1 MSTNKHEF
9 LSALLDDEAGAFEQ
23 RRMLD
28 ELKKDDE
35 LAQAFGRYALIGEAM
50 RAHTTNQRSTLGV
63 SLLAGIHDALEDE
76 PEYTGEVVVQS
87 PQHSSVAAQPVVVKA
102 TRQWRTAGF
111 ALAAGVAALAVGG
124 VLFLQQPANLTATVH
139 TAQNA
144 PTLLP
149 ASLPAPAKPL
159 PVNAANA
166 LVVDAATEARIQQV
180 GRIDPQTR
188 DMLKQYVA
196 QHVKY
201 ASTTVIA
208 PSVRAVSYVNER

>member
-1 MSTNKHEF
+1 MSTNKQEF

-23 RRMLD
+23 RRLLD

-35 LAQAFGRYALIGEAM
+35 LAHAFTRYALIGEAM
-50 RAHTTNQRSTLGV
+50 RANASGQRSALGV
-63 SLLAGIHDALEDE
+63 SLLSRIQDELEDE
-76 PEYTGEVVVQS
+76 PAYTGETVVGQTQQASTTVTK
-87 PQHSSVAAQPVVVKA
+87 VVTKPV
-102 TRQWRTAGF
+102 RQWRNVGF
-111 ALAAGVAALAVGG
+111 ALAAGIAALAVGG
-124 VLFLQQPANLTATVH
+124 VLFLQPATHNTSSMAANDPVTTEV
-139 TAQNA
+139 A
-144 PTLLP
+144 P
-149 ASLPAPAKPL
+149 KPV

-166 LVVDAATEARIQQV
+166 LVADAATEARIQQV
-180 GRIDPQTR
+180 GSIDPQTR

>member
-1 MSTNKHEF
+1 MSTNKQEF
-9 LSALLDDEAGAFEQ
+9 LSALLDDEAGTFEQ
-23 RRMLD
+23 RRLLD

-35 LAQAFGRYALIGEAM
+35 LAHTFSRYALIGEAM
-50 RAHTTNQRSTLGV
+50 RTQATSQRSALGV
-63 SLLAGIHDALEDE
+63 SLLARIQDELEDE
-76 PEYTGEVVVQS
+76 PAYTGETVVAQTQQTSKVVAK
-87 PQHSSVAAQPVVVKA
+87 SV
-102 TRQWRTAGF
+102 RQWRTMGF

-124 VLFLQQPANLTATVH
+124 VLFLQPATLPTSSVAANEPVTTEV
-139 TAQNA
+139 A
-144 PTLLP
+144 P
-149 ASLPAPAKPL
+149 KPV

-166 LVVDAATEARIQQV
+166 LVADAATDARIQQV
-180 GRIDPQTR
+180 GSIDPQTR

>member
-1 MSTNKHEF
+1 MSTNKQEF

-23 RRMLD
+23 RRLLD

-35 LAQAFGRYALIGEAM
+35 LAHAFTRYALIGEAM
-50 RAHTTNQRSTLGV
+50 RANASGQRSALGV
-63 SLLAGIHDALEDE
+63 SLLSRIQDELEDE
-76 PEYTGEVVVQS
+76 PAYTGETVVGQTQQASTTVTKVVTK
-87 PQHSSVAAQPVVVKA
+87 SV
-102 TRQWRTAGF
+102 RQWRKVGF
-111 ALAAGVAALAVGG
+111 ALAAGIAALAVGG
-124 VLFLQQPANLTATVH
+124 VLFLQPATHNTSSMAANDPVTTEV
-139 TAQNA
+139 A
-144 PTLLP
+144 P
-149 ASLPAPAKPL
+149 KPV

-166 LVVDAATEARIQQV
+166 LVADAATEARIQQV
-180 GRIDPQTR
+180 GSIDPQTR